1 MLPTTFATSYEV
13 IFLIITDIVKDKNR
27 IEDLSASE
35 LIQPYSSMRIDMIL
49 QFQAYPYKSKI
60 IIRLGSR
67 NTSTASAM
75 SEVVVRSIGI
85 IYYIMPIANRHIF
98 TERSS
103 WFRSHPVSKIAI
115 TTDELPV
122 DRSQPLEASILAMGH
137 GLHSMC
143 RSA

>member
-1 MLPTTFATSYEV
+1 MLPTTFATSYDV

-49 QFQAYPYKSKI
+49 QFQATPTNP
-60 IIRLGSR
+60 RLLLDWAAEIPAQQVPCPRSSLGVLVLST
-67 NTSTASAM
+67 TSC
-75 SEVVVRSIGI
+75 RLPIGT
-85 IYYIMPIANRHIF
+85 YLA
-98 TERSS
+98 ERSS

-137 GLHSMC
+137 WF
-143 RSA
+143 A